1 MEKYDLKKS
10 KAYEEIKKEGFP
22 KMKVSE
28 KEIRININATDQWF
42 NQNYNQ
48 KGEIQMNK
56 KKRKLKKWVSNTLW
70 GLAVIIPYEFIL
82 IYSILQYCAV

>member
-1 MEKYDLKKS
+1 MPATRLGAPAAKWVRVKDFMEKYDLKKS

-42 NQNYNQ
+42 NQNYN
-48 KGEIQMNK
+48 
-56 KKRKLKKWVSNTLW
+56 
-70 GLAVIIPYEFIL
+70 
-82 IYSILQYCAV
+82 